1 MRRHPA
7 LVPLSHDHHHG
18 LVVARGLTRAQG
30 DHDKRE
36 AASAF
41 AQFIA
46 GDGSAHFRE
55 EEEILFPLIG
65 GYLDASSALID
76 RAVTE
81 HAQLRSAAVR
91 FERPPIDLDQVPQI
105 GRLLAAHIKCE
116 EREIF
121 PLAERALPEHE
132 LEAIRLATRVPPGS
146 KAQIIELNASTD
158 SPLRGIASTDLNV
171 TPVSWQPGA
180 GVAEHRNTERDVVV
194 IVTNGSGTLR
204 VDHETIELT
213 APRAFVIPKH
223 TARTITA
230 GPDGLQYLSIHL
242 RRNGRVQIQ
251 S

>member
-18 LVVARGLTRAQG
+18 LALARRLTRAQS
-30 DHDKRE
+30 DHDERE

-41 AQFIA
+41 AEFIA

-81 HAQLRSAAVR
+81 HAQLRSAAIR
-91 FERPPIDLDQVPQI
+91 FERLPIDLDQVRRI

-121 PLAERALPEHE
+121 PLAQRVLPEHE
-132 LEAIRLATRVPPGS
+132 LETIRLAARVPPGS
-146 KAQIIELNASTD
+146 KARIIELNASSD
-158 SPLRGIASTDLNV
+158 GPLRGIASSDLNV

-180 GVAEHRNTERDVVV
+180 GVTEHRNTERDVLV
-194 IVTNGSGTLR
+194 IVTGGGGTLR
-204 VDHETIELT
+204 VDHETIDLT
-213 APRAFVIPKH
+213 PPRAVVIPKH
-223 TARTITA
+223 TTRAITA
-230 GPDGLQYLSIHL
+230 GPDGLQYLSVHL
-242 RRNGRVQIQ
+242 RRNGLVQIRR
-251 S
+251 